1 MKIHALATLAFITA
15 NGVKAQVVENPCVI
29 CPNGATAGDDLAPRA
44 DVGVLTTCKEH
55 IEFASLFETGTVS
68 CASYGF
74 YEATCCPPVAPPQ
87 DPCTFCPN
95 GVTVADDIATSYGCS
110 DIITG
115 LSLIESESDTCTFMR
130 EVYEYYCCP
139 TPPENPCNVCPN
151 GATAGD
157 DFVPE
162 FDIGLTCMQLINQAN
177 QLETGS
183 VLCGYFEAYAI
194 SCCPEV
200 TAYATAIPVEE
211 TTDQD
216 SCEACPNGATF
227 TGVFE
232 FEGTSMTC
240 SDMIS
245 FGLLF
250 APGSA
255 ECASLTD
262 LEAVCCPPVAENP
275 CDVCSDGVT
284 FDGEFEVEGV
294 SMTCSDIISLAMG
307 LESGSDECVE
317 VPREEV
323 ELICCPSGG
332 IPEIGGGTVATTAIP
347 VEETEINNGTTTTI
361 APVVETS
368 TYATAPAIPEIDG
381 GTATATTA
389 PVVETTTST
398 NATASAD
405 SIEVASG
412 GVSIIS
418 GFGGFSFVSIISA
431 LWAVGFV

>member
-15 NGVKAQVVENPCVI
+15 NGVKTQVVENPCVI
-29 CPNGATAGDDLAPRA
+29 CPNGANAGDDLATGA
-44 DVGVLTTCKEH
+44 DAGILTMYKEH
-55 IEFASLFETGTVS
+55 NIEAASLFETGS
-68 CASYGF
+68 
-74 YEATCCPPVAPPQ
+74 PPVTPPQ
-87 DPCTFCPN
+87 DPCTLCPN
-95 GVTVADDIATSYGCS
+95 GVTLADDIATIYGCS
-110 DIITG
+110 DIIKEF
-115 LSLIESESDTCTFMR
+115 SQFESESDTCTFLD
-130 EVYEYYCCP
+130 EAYKNFCCP
-139 TPPENPCNVCPN
+139 APPENPCNICPN

-157 DFVPE
+157 DFVPNSYS
-162 FDIGLTCMQLINQAN
+162 GSTCMYLITQAKKH
-177 QLETGS
+177 ETGS
-183 VLCGYFEAYAI
+183 AFCEGYFETYAI